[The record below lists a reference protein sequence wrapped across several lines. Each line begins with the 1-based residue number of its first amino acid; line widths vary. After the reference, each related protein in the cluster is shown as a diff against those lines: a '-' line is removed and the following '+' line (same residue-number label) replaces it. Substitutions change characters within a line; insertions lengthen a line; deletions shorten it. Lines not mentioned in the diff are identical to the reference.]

1 VLSHSIGKR
10 NSVFTSLAIQ
20 LHYEGYADCFNEWL
34 EVAKEPERLRNDRGD
49 LLSELLRVAEA
60 DASASASVQLSD
72 SHAGSSV
79 PIVDVEENAFADSS
93 VPIVDAEIV
102 TAPPLETVGAEVEV
116 GAMGAPRF
124 PQILGAA
131 EAAPVQVWAPSTVL

>member
-1 VLSHSIGKR
+1 
-10 NSVFTSLAIQ
+10 
-20 LHYEGYADCFNEWL
+20 
-34 EVAKEPERLRNDRGD
+34 
-49 LLSELLRVAEA
+49 
-60 DASASASVQLSD
+60 VQLSD